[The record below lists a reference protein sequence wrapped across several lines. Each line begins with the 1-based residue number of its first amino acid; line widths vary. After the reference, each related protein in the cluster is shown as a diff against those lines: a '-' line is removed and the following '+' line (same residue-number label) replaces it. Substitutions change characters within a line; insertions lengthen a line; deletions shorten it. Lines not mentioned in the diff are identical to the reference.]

1 MQTMNTQTQQH
12 QKQPKPPPRVWASDA
27 QLAEIY
33 SVSRATIWR
42 WTAAG
47 RLPRPVKL
55 SPGCTRWKLSDIG
68 EGAE

>member
-1 MQTMNTQTQQH
+1 MTTTTQH
-12 QKQPKPPPRVWASDA
+12 DFKHPKPLPRVWASDV

-47 RLPRPVKL
+47 RLPLPVKL
-55 SPGCTRWKLSDIG
+55 SPGCTRWKLADFDQLQG
-68 EGAE
+68 GAH